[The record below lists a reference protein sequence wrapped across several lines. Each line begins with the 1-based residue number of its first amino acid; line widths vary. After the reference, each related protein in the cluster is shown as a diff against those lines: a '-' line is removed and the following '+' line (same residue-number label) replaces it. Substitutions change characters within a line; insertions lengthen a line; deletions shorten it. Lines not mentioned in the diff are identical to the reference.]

1 MGLNDSGLADDEVG
15 KRSVPTDAS
24 AERAR
29 NRINGIQDVDVD
41 VAQNFSTPP
50 QGFLTQRP
58 TTGDYYEVKSGDRIY
73 GYVSTQAATDTTRST
88 PIEVKSYINQLT
100 GRDDAQ
106 LVYRAGDPVQ
116 ARASNGVP
124 LWEVYER
131 ESGHVV
137 HTFADHDQT
146 SAWATAQAWLRSIS
160 AEDPSLFSCRPKMTG
175 ANLSETWIRKIESIF
190 DI

>member
-1 MGLNDSGLADDEVG
+1 LGLADDEVG

-29 NRINGIQDVDVD
+29 ARINGVQDVDVN

-50 QGFLTQRP
+50 AGFQTQRP
-58 TTGDYYEVKSGDRIY
+58 ATGDYYEVKSGDRIY
-73 GYVSTQAATDTTRST
+73 GYVSTQAATDTTRSM

-116 ARASNGVP
+116 ATAPNGVP
-124 LWEVYER
+124 MWEVYER
-131 ESGHVV
+131 DSGHVI
-137 HTFADHDQT
+137 HTFADHTQT
-146 SAWATAQAWLRSIS
+146 AAWEQARSYLRGIG
-160 AEDPSLFSCRPKMTG
+160 AEDPSAFSCRPKM
-175 ANLSETWIRKIESIF
+175 ES
-190 DI
+190 